1 MDGRISKIPQSC
13 QGDVV
18 WLPPKRAG
26 VELVVKYI
34 LKNNNLRG
42 VFEMNFNELEL
53 LKMAQKIEQEGE
65 SFYIGA
71 AERAND
77 DKIKEMFLK
86 LAREERFHG
95 EYFGKLYEE
104 ALEKSSISDEY
115 LLDEHTSAYISAI
128 SSSAVF
134 NKEGIMAEMLGR
146 VETAKEAIIMGI
158 QAEKDSI
165 LFYSKLYENTRMESA
180 KDNLKKLITEEEG
193 HLNEL
198 LQIYKNI

>member
-1 MDGRISKIPQSC
+1 
-13 QGDVV
+13 
-18 WLPPKRAG
+18 
-26 VELVVKYI
+26 
-34 LKNNNLRG
+34 
-42 VFEMNFNELEL
+42 MNFNELEL
-53 LKMAQKIEQEGE
+53 LKMAQKIEKEGE

-71 AERAND
+71 AERAKD
-77 DKIKEMFLK
+77 DNIKEMFLK
-86 LAREERFHG
+86 LAREERLHG
-95 EYFGKLYEE
+95 EYFEKLYKE
-104 ALEKSSISDEY
+104 ALEKSAISDEY
-115 LLDEHTSAYISAI
+115 LLDEHTSAYIASI

-180 KDNLKKLITEEEG
+180 KENLKKLITEEEE